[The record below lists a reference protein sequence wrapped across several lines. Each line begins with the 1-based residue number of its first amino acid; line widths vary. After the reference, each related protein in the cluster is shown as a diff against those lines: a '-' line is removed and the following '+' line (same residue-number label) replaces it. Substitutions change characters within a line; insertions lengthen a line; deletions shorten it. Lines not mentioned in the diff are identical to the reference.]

1 MSYNRAFL
9 EDYVPGLTWYL
20 PEEVRSHLL
29 ELGNSP
35 DRESMAGTY
44 AHEIRQRATAALPEK
59 DGREFI
65 EIVETD
71 LLNLH
76 EGNIARAQLS
86 PREFEAWRTEW
97 VKRRKIR
104 SGAAVP

>member
-1 MSYNRAFL
+1 MGYNRAFL

-44 AHEIRQRATAALPEK
+44 ARKIRQRATAALPEK

-76 EGNIARAQLS
+76 EGNIARA
-86 PREFEAWRTEW
+86 
-97 VKRRKIR
+97 
-104 SGAAVP
+104 